1 MEHEQ
6 QPQLEAEAKQA
17 ADEAPKVGKGQ
28 GQGKERQIQQESS
41 GQEPEQEPQSKQAP
55 SQQQQNELEHEPI
68 QTHPLAGAHCYL
80 PDCYHPNGFR
90 VNKVE
95 IVEETTTVRFS
106 RPTSLAD
113 PAGPGQF

>member
-1 MEHEQ
+1 MEQEQ
-6 QPQLEAEAKQA
+6 QPQLEAEAKQKQA
-17 ADEAPKVGKGQ
+17 SDEEPKIRQ
-28 GQGKERQIQQESS
+28 GQRLGQQTQQEDS
-41 GQEPEQEPQSKQAP
+41 GQEPEQGPKSKQAP
-55 SQQQQNELEHEPI
+55 ST

>member
-17 ADEAPKVGKGQ
+17 ADEAQKVGKGQ

-41 GQEPEQEPQSKQAP
+41 GQEPEQEPQSKQA
-55 SQQQQNELEHEPI
+55 
-68 QTHPLAGAHCYL
+68 HPLAGAHCYL

>member
-1 MEHEQ
+1 MEQEQ
-6 QPQLEAEAKQA
+6 QPQLEAEAKQKQA
-17 ADEAPKVGKGQ
+17 SDEEPKIRQ
-28 GQGKERQIQQESS
+28 GQRLGQQTQQEDS
-41 GQEPEQEPQSKQAP
+41 GQEPEQGPKSK
-55 SQQQQNELEHEPI
+55 QQQQNELEHEST